1 MAIQSLFGPSPAEII
16 FAQQKEAQQQN
27 MLRNQQIAQQG
38 SQFGVFAPL
47 YQAGLRFGD
56 VASQAAVQGLFP
68 QQVDPRLQEATAVQS
83 VLSKYADQDQSNP
96 LTLEKIGRDL
106 MPVAPDAGLRAL
118 TLAKQ
123 LTKDDKLTIVSPGA
137 SAITGA
143 GRVVYTAPEN
153 VKPNKIGL
161 TDQAITLTGGQVLSK
176 GQAVYQ
182 EGDQQYVLGPNKV
195 RIDASGVPLQGAAG
209 TKIELGLGDLM
220 NQMFAKAEGKDKGE
234 AWVKAG
240 TAYRDNAQIIGTI
253 DEFKKIAPNAF
264 TGLGAEAQKNVSKA
278 FSAIG
283 VPISEK
289 ASNTEQLQAFQSQF
303 VQKIAK
309 NFPGSQA
316 VKELEQ
322 LIASQ
327 PNVKQQL
334 PTILK
339 LLDKFRDE
347 RLADQLTYQQLAKL
361 PQKERYET
369 DSNILAVNNFNK
381 IKKYRVY
388 QDLARTNSPLPAGYS
403 IQEAKQLQAELG
415 LD

>member
-1 MAIQSLFGPSPAEII
+1 MATQSLFGPSPAEII

-27 MLRNQQIAQQG
+27 MLRNQQISQQG
-38 SQFGVFAPL
+38 QQFGVFAPL

-56 VASQAAVQGLFP
+56 VASQAAMQGLFP
-68 QQVDPRLQEATAVQS
+68 QQTDPRLQEATAVQA

-106 MPVAPDAGLRAL
+106 MPVAPDAGIRAL

-137 SAITGA
+137 SAITGK
-143 GRVVYTAPEN
+143 GEVVYTAPEK
-153 VKPNKIGL
+153 VKPTKIGL
-161 TDQAITLTGGQVLSK
+161 TDQAVTLPSGQLLSK

-182 EGDQQYVLGPNKV
+182 EGDQQYILGPNNARV
-195 RIDASGVPLQGAAG
+195 NVGGIPLQGAAG

-303 VQKIAK
+303 IQKIAK

-369 DSNILAVNNFNK
+369 DSNILGVNNFNK
-381 IKKYRVY
+381 IKKYRMY

>member
-1 MAIQSLFGPSPAEII
+1 MATQSLFGPSPAEII

-27 MLRNQQIAQQG
+27 MLRNQQISQQG
-38 SQFGVFAPL
+38 QQFGVFAPL

-56 VASQAAVQGLFP
+56 VASQAAMQGLFP
-68 QQVDPRLQEATAVQS
+68 QQTDPRLQEATAVQA

-106 MPVAPDAGLRAL
+106 MPVAPDAGIRAL

-137 SAITGA
+137 SAITGK
-143 GRVVYTAPEN
+143 GEVVYTAPEK
-153 VKPNKIGL
+153 VKPTKIGL
-161 TDQAITLTGGQVLSK
+161 TDQAVTLPSGQLLSK

-182 EGDQQYVLGPNKV
+182 EGDQQYILGPNNARV
-195 RIDASGVPLQGAAG
+195 NVGGIPLQGAAG

-347 RLADQLTYQQLAKL
+347 RLAD
-361 PQKERYET
+361 
-369 DSNILAVNNFNK
+369 
-381 IKKYRVY
+381 
-388 QDLARTNSPLPAGYS
+388 
-403 IQEAKQLQAELG
+403 
-415 LD
+415 